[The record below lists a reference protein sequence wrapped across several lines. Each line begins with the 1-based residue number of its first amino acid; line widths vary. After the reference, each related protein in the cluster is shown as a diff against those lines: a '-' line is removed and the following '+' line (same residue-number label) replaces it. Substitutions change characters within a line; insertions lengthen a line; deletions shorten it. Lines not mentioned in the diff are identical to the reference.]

1 MIKHNIFR
9 NFIKS
14 NKNDMDVTVFGIMHM
29 LLENFMSFPSYFKQT
44 AIYRKTIHEGAGMFT
59 LYPVCSKCPFKKENT
74 SMVSEF

>member
-44 AIYRKTIHEGAGMFT
+44 AILQKN
-59 LYPVCSKCPFKKENT
+59 NT
-74 SMVSEF
+74 